1 VSRTIYCTTC
11 GTGYAV
17 LKEGTAGGEITYF
30 DCCAGRTSPR
40 QTTDATILQFPAAS
54 ERLGGT
60 PAQACDVTRRG
71 DSSCREV
78 PGSMIGESGRPVPS
92 DELLP
97 NPIAIEP
104 VEGSTPQH
112 SRD

>member
-1 VSRTIYCTTC
+1 MSRTIYCTTC

-54 ERLGGT
+54 ERVT
-60 PAQACDVTRRG
+60 PVLEGREDVTRRG
-71 DSSCREV
+71 DSSSQRGEVDREPLPSCSGKCAETVV
-78 PGSMIGESGRPVPS
+78 P
-92 DELLP
+92 DELP
-97 NPIAIEP
+97 
-104 VEGSTPQH
+104 GGG
-112 SRD
+112 R